1 MGLFPDYLITHLE
14 KVNDLAKLSKGV
26 SQSDL
31 AKLQGWQNNTALD
44 ELRNE

>member
-1 MGLFPDYLITHLE
+1 MGLFSDYLITHLE
-14 KVNDLAKLSKGV
+14 KVYDLTNLSKGV